1 MTSSAVKVQASAALV
16 ALLLLGV
23 LVARASSA
31 AFVGATANDDN
42 AFNLGQLDLTDDAAS
57 ALFTV
62 SNMLPGQKETRCIT
76 VTYTGVPN
84 PGVVKVYTAGFS
96 DPDSI
101 AQYLDITIH
110 QGTGDTTGGSCTGF
124 APADEPIRST
134 TTLASFRTS
143 NGAYSTGVGTW
154 NPPATGS
161 AQGYQVE
168 VQLKSSTP
176 ETAEGKALNAFN
188 LTWEVQAG
196 TAAG

>member
-1 MTSSAVKVQASAALV
+1 MSSSVKVQASAALV

-42 AFNLGQLDLTDDAAS
+42 AFNLGQLDLTDDAAT
-57 ALFTV
+57 ALFAV
-62 SNMLPGQKETRCIT
+62 NNMLPGQKETRCIT
-76 VTYTGVPN
+76 VTYTGTPG

-96 DPDSI
+96 DLDSI

-110 QGTGDTTGGSCTGF
+110 QGTGTTTGGGCSGF
-124 APADEPIRST
+124 IPAAEPIRAT
-134 TTLASFRTS
+134 TTLATFASA
-143 NGAYSTGVGTW
+143 NGTYPTGVGTW

-161 AQGYQVE
+161 TQGYQVE

-176 ETAEGKALNAFN
+176 ETAEGKALTGFN

-196 TAAG
+196 TEAE

>member
-1 MTSSAVKVQASAALV
+1 MSSSVKVQASAALV

-42 AFNLGQLDLTDDAAS
+42 AFNLGEVDLTDDATS

-62 SNMLPGQKETRCIT
+62 SNMLPGQPAVKRCIT
-76 VTYTGVPN
+76 VTNAGSPN

-96 DPDSI
+96 DPAGI
-101 AQYLDITIH
+101 APYLDITIH
-110 QGTGDTTGGSCTGF
+110 QGTGTTTGGSCTGF
-124 APADEPIRST
+124 TPAAEPIRAT
-134 TTLASFRTS
+134 TTLESFRTS
-143 NGAYSTGVGTW
+143 NGTYSTGVGTW

-161 AQGYQVE
+161 TQGYQIE

-176 ETAEGKALNAFN
+176 ETAEGKALTGFN

-196 TAAG
+196 TE